1 MKSVRQNA
9 HRRSPK
15 QLPPPQQQRQRRA
28 RRNKETFQCLTDAAL
43 MRMCHRAGIKR
54 VAAHIYN
61 TLRYDIVRD
70 HLLTPIM
77 RDAVILA
84 TTAQRHTITLADMQ
98 LALRRHRHIIY
109 GFGRR

>member
-1 MKSVRQNA
+1 MNST
-9 HRRSPK
+9 HRALSP
-15 QLPPPQQQRQRRA
+15 PRAPRRPH
-28 RRNKETFQCLTDAAL
+28 RNKETFQCLTDAAL

-84 TTAQRHTITLADMQ
+84 TLAQRHTITLADMQ
-98 LALRRHRHIIY
+98 LALRRHRHVIY
-109 GFGRR
+109 GFGTR